1 MLQYVIRRFIQMIPL
16 LIGISILVF
25 LLVHLSPGDPIRML
39 LGEEATDEDVARLKA
54 VYGFDLPL
62 PTQYLKWAGNAIR
75 GDLGSSIRQ
84 GIPVTTLIFERL
96 GATLELALMS
106 VVVAVLLGI
115 PVGIFAAMRRGS
127 LWDYISMIFALIG
140 VSMPG
145 FWLGL
150 MLLSYVALNVDFLPM
165 FGRDGSVFGGLWKLI
180 TQFKADELLTGI
192 RYILLPA
199 FSIGTSMMAI
209 ITRLTRSSLLEV
221 LGKDYIRTAQAKGLT
236 NRVVVIKHGLR
247 NALLPVITIVGIQFG
262 AMLGGA
268 VVTETVFAWP
278 GVGRLVVNAI
288 SQRDFPII
296 QGGVLMMAI
305 IFTLANLA
313 VDISYALVNPR
324 IRYD

>member
-1 MLQYVIRRFIQMIPL
+1 MSRYIIRRFLQLIPL

-39 LGEEATDEDVARLKA
+39 LGEDATDEDVTRLNA
-54 VYGFDLPL
+54 IYGFDQPL
-62 PTQYLKWAGNAIR
+62 HIQYFRWLSNALK
-75 GDLGSSIRQ
+75 GDLGVSIRQ

-96 GATLELALMS
+96 GATLELAIVS
-106 VVVAVLLGI
+106 VIIAVLLGI
-115 PVGIFAAMRRGS
+115 PLGIIAAVKRGS
-127 LWDYISMIFALIG
+127 IWDYLSMVIALVG
-140 VSMPG
+140 VSTPG

-150 MLLSYVALNVDFLPM
+150 ILLSHVALKVDWLPM
-165 FGRDGSVFGGLWKLI
+165 FGRDGSIFKGLWILI
-180 TQFKADELLTGI
+180 TQFRADELTTGL
-192 RYILLPA
+192 RYVLLPA
-199 FSIGTSMMAI
+199 FSIGTGMMAI

-221 LGKDYIRTAQAKGLT
+221 LGRDYIRTARAKGLS
-236 NRVVVIKHGLR
+236 NQIVILKHALR
-247 NALLPVITIVGIQFG
+247 NALLPVITIIGIQFG

-278 GVGRLVVNAI
+278 GVGRLVINAI

-305 IFTLANLA
+305 IFTLVNLA
-313 VDISYALVNPR
+313 VDLSYALVNPR

>member
-1 MLQYVIRRFIQMIPL
+1 MLQYIIRRFIQMIPL

-39 LGEEATDEDVARLKA
+39 LGEEATDEDVARLNA

-62 PTQYLKWAGNAIR
+62 PTQYFKWAGKAIQ
-75 GDLGSSIRQ
+75 GDLGVSIRQ
-84 GIPVTTLIFERL
+84 GIPVITLIFERL
-96 GATLELALMS
+96 GATVELALMS
-106 VVVAVLLGI
+106 VIIAVLLGI
-115 PVGIFAAMRRGS
+115 PMGIFAAMHRGS
-127 LWDYISMIFALIG
+127 IWDYITMVFALIG

-180 TQFKADELLTGI
+180 TQFNADELVTGI
-192 RYILLPA
+192 RYIMLPA
-199 FSIGTSMMAI
+199 LSIGTSMMAI
-209 ITRLTRSSLLEV
+209 IARLTRSSLLEV
-221 LGKDYIRTAQAKGLT
+221 LSKDYIRTARAKGLS
-236 NRVVVIKHGLR
+236 NRAVVVKHGLR

-268 VVTETVFAWP
+268 VVTETVYAWP

>member
-1 MLQYVIRRFIQMIPL
+1 MLQYMIRRFLQMIPL
-16 LIGISILVF
+16 LVGISVLVF

-39 LGEEATDEDVARLKA
+39 LGEEATAEDVARLNA

-62 PTQYLKWAGNAIR
+62 PVQYLRWASNAVRGN
-75 GDLGSSIRQ
+75 LGVSIRQ
-84 GIPVTTLIFERL
+84 TIPVTTLIFERM
-96 GATLELALMS
+96 GATLELAFMS
-106 VVVAVLLGI
+106 VLIAVLFGI
-115 PVGIFAAMRRGS
+115 PVGIFAATRRGS
-127 LWDYISMIFALIG
+127 IWDYLSMVLALIG

-150 MLLSYVALNVDFLPM
+150 MLLSYVALRVDFLPM
-165 FGRDGSVFGGLWKLI
+165 FGRDASVFGGLWVLL
-180 TQFKADELLTGI
+180 TQFRADQFITGL
-192 RYILLPA
+192 RYVLLPA
-199 FSIGTSMMAI
+199 FSIGVSMMAI
-209 ITRLTRSSLLEV
+209 IARLTRSSLLEV
-221 LGKDYIRTAQAKGLT
+221 LGKDYIRTAQAKGLSK
-236 NRVVVIKHGLR
+236 RVVVNKHGLR

-288 SQRDFPII
+288 SQRDFPVI

-305 IFTLANLA
+305 IFTLVNLA

>member
-1 MLQYVIRRFIQMIPL
+1 MLQYIFRRLIQMIPL

-54 VYGFDLPL
+54 VYGFDSPL
-62 PTQYLKWAGNAIR
+62 PIQYLRWAGRAIR
-75 GDLGSSIRQ
+75 GNLGTSIRQ
-84 GIPVTTLIFERL
+84 GVAVNTLIFERL
-96 GATLELALMS
+96 GATLELAFMS
-106 VVVAVLLGI
+106 VLIAVLLGI
-115 PVGIFAAMRRGS
+115 PIGIFAATRRGTM
-127 LWDYISMIFALIG
+127 WDYVSMIFALIG

-150 MLLSYVALNVDFLPM
+150 MLLSYVALRVDFLPM
-165 FGRDGSVFGGLWKLI
+165 FGRDGSVFYGLWVLV
-180 TQFKADELLTGI
+180 TQFRADELITGL

-199 FSIGTSMMAI
+199 FSIGASMMAI

-221 LGKDYIRTAQAKGLT
+221 LSKDYIRTARAKGLSG
-236 NRVVVIKHGLR
+236 RVVVVKHALR

-278 GVGRLVVNAI
+278 GVGRLVINAI

-305 IFTLANLA
+305 IFTLVNLL
-313 VDISYALVNPR
+313 VDISYAVVNPR